1 MQKNSKSSWEPVHR
15 WYDSIVGDEGHF
27 YHREVIFP
35 SLFTHWKFK
44 EGSSLL
50 DVACGQGVVAR
61 QIPQAIEYYG
71 VDISSSLIASAKKQD
86 KNSKHEYQAL
96 DACKPFALKKSDF
109 THALILLAFQ
119 NFPQPLEALKN
130 IAKHLIKGAKLAIVL
145 NHPCFRIP
153 RQSSWG
159 VDEGKKMQYRRVDR
173 YMSPLEIP
181 IEAHPGKQET
191 HAKTISYHHSL
202 SQISSWLKA
211 AGFKIEEMQ
220 ELCSNKASTGSKAKM
235 ENRAREEFPL
245 FLTLYCE
252 KSS

>member
-1 MQKNSKSSWEPVHR
+1 MKNSKNTSWEPVHR

-35 SLFTHWKFK
+35 SLFSSWKFK

-61 QIPQAIEYYG
+61 QIPKDMEYHG
-71 VDISSSLIASAKKQD
+71 IDVSPSLIQLAKKQD
-86 KNSKHEYQAL
+86 KNPEHHYHTL
-96 DACKPFALKKSDF
+96 DACRAFDLKKKDF

-119 NFPQPLEALKN
+119 NFPQPLQALKN
-130 IAKHLIKGAKLAIVL
+130 IAHHLIKHGKLTIVL

-159 VDEGKKMQYRRVDR
+159 VDEGKKLQYRRIDR
-173 YMSPLEIP
+173 YMAPLEIP
-181 IEAHPGKQET
+181 IEAHPGKQESQS
-191 HAKTISYHHSL
+191 KTISYHYSL
-202 SQISSWLKA
+202 SQISSFLKQ
-211 AGFKIEEMQ
+211 AGFKIEEIQ
-220 ELCSNKASTGSKAKM
+220 ELCSNKSSSGSKAKM

-245 FLTLYCE
+245 FLTLLCE
-252 KSS
+252 KS